1 MYMFIQ
7 TLQYSNIGLFVLRF
21 VVGIV
26 FIVHA
31 IPKFKHPKDM
41 AMGMGIPSMSF
52 MIILL
57 GLVEMISALYLVF
70 GFYTQLGALLLSC
83 VMVGA
88 ITMKITKWGV
98 LFSAQDRTGWEFD
111 LVLLAATI
119 AILLVGG
126 GSIGIQQ

>member
-1 MYMFIQ
+1 MFVQ
-7 TLQYSNIGLFVLRF
+7 TLQYSNIGLFILRV
-21 VVGIV
+21 VVGMV

-41 AMGMGIPSMSF
+41 AAGMGVPSMSF

-57 GLVEMISALYLVF
+57 GLVEMISALYLIF

-83 VMVGA
+83 IMVGA
-88 ITMKITKWGV
+88 ITIKITKWGV

-111 LVLLAATI
+111 LVLLAANI

>member
-1 MYMFIQ
+1 MFAQ
-7 TLQYSNIGLFVLRF
+7 TLQYSNIGLFVLRLVIGIIF
-21 VVGIV
+21 V
-26 FIVHA
+26 VHA

-41 AMGMGIPSMSF
+41 AFGMGMPGMSF

-57 GLVEMISALYLVF
+57 GLVEMVSALYLIF

-88 ITMKITKWGV
+88 ITMKITKWGSP
-98 LFSAQDRTGWEFD
+98 FSAQDRTGWEFD
-111 LVLLAATI
+111 LVLLAANI

>member
-1 MYMFIQ
+1 MFAQ
-7 TLQYSNIGLFVLRF
+7 TLQYSDIGLFVLRF
-21 VVGIV
+21 AVGII

-41 AMGMGIPSMSF
+41 ALGIGISGMSF
-52 MIILL
+52 MIVLL
-57 GLVEMISALYLVF
+57 GLVEMVSALYLIF

-88 ITMKITKWGV
+88 ITIKITKWGV
-98 LFSAQDRTGWEFD
+98 PFSTNDKMGWEFD
-111 LVLLAATI
+111 LVLLAANI

-126 GSIGIQQ
+126 GSLGIQQ

>member
-1 MYMFIQ
+1 MFVQ
-7 TLQYSNIGLFVLRF
+7 TLQYSNIGLFILRL

-41 AMGMGIPSMSF
+41 ATGMGIPNMSF
-52 MIILL
+52 MVILL
-57 GLVEMISALYLVF
+57 GLVEMISALYLIF

-83 VMVGA
+83 VMGGA
-88 ITMKITKWGV
+88 ITIKITKWGV

-111 LVLLAATI
+111 LVLLAANI